1 MRYFSAVILTLFAV
15 ASHSQQM
22 MSPEEGAKF
31 EQRLRGWAKAYYPA
45 MTSAKQLPDDIVFA
59 FLVGPTDGVIQH
71 TAGFKGPDGSSIPQ
85 ELARFFPG
93 HVEAEFGE
101 HGAGCLVAR
110 ANEPR
115 YCVYFATIS
124 K

>member
-1 MRYFSAVILTLFAV
+1 MRYFSAVIFALFAM
-15 ASHSQQM
+15 ASHAQQM

-31 EQRLRGWAKAYYPA
+31 EQRLRSWAQTYYPA
-45 MTSAKQLPDDIVFA
+45 MTSAKRLPDDIVFA
-59 FLVGPTDGVIQH
+59 FLVNSTDGVIQH

-93 HVEAEFGE
+93 RAESEFGQ
-101 HGAGCLVAR
+101 HGAGCLVPR

-115 YCVYFATIS
+115 YCVYFAAIS